1 MKKLINI
8 IKSNGVHKNYT
19 DELNQYIETVNVF
32 GLVFIFLTIPFI
44 FIFHKSFYAQ
54 IIIVIPIF
62 FQIISFILLK
72 LKFHKTGRIIFSI
85 NTSTSVYLIAAL
97 VYIDN
102 GTDGMA
108 AKFLIL
114 GSAILP
120 FITFKKEEWKY
131 LVLVLILIL
140 AYLLTF
146 NYVNNMLNLKSI
158 HENLDSPAL
167 RIMSVITAFFMF
179 TVVLYYYKKIITEQN
194 LRLKDFNTNLKQKNE
209 ELEAISE
216 ELRQNN
222 EELLTAK
229 EEISKSEKKYRLL
242 FEKNDEA
249 TLIIDKNK
257 FIDCNEATV
266 KMLGFN
272 SKNELLNVHP
282 SKLSPQKQPDGK
294 ISSEK
299 ADEMINIAYKKGT
312 NKFEWTHTRANGENF
327 PVEVWFT
334 AIPFKNKTVIHT
346 VWRDLTEIKEAEKEI
361 NEKNSELEAIS
372 EELRQNNEELLYSKE
387 RLKESIEK
395 YNLVANNMTDFIWM
409 VDLDLSP
416 KYISPSCSEFIG
428 YSEKEMNTLSIKNIH
443 TKKSITTFLE
453 LRSEIIKTKNN
464 NFKKHFEIEY
474 IHKEGYIF
482 PAEVYGFVVSNSNGK
497 PIGIGG
503 VSRDITEQ
511 KKAQDELKKSKEKI
525 EISHDNTLADM
536 RYAQTIQ
543 KSLLTSKN
551 IIDSYFDNYFIIY
564 NSKDVVSGDFYYVVK
579 KNKYIIFA
587 VADCTG
593 HGVAG
598 GFISMLG
605 ISYLHE
611 IVSIKEVNNAGTV
624 LKQLRE
630 KVKNTFITFGSENPN
645 GMDIAFCAID
655 TKTNILQYSGAYNPL
670 LIIRNEKLI
679 EYKATR
685 NPIGFNYVEK
695 EFENHEIQLQ
705 NNDLIYLFSDG
716 FQDQIGGVKG
726 KKYLSK
732 NFKKLIVQNSHLPMN
747 EQKSNLEKTFKE
759 WKGNLEQV
767 DDVTIMGVK
776 WQI

>member
-8 IKSNGVHKNYT
+8 IKNNGVDKNYT
-19 DELNQYIETVNVF
+19 DELNQYIETVNIF
-32 GLVFIFLTIPFI
+32 GLVFIFFTIPFI
-44 FIFHKSFYAQ
+44 FIFHKSFSAQ
-54 IIIVIPIF
+54 IIITIPIF

-72 LKFHKTGRIIFSI
+72 LKFHKIGRIIFSI

-97 VYIDN
+97 VYINN

-131 LVLVLILIL
+131 LVIVLLLILT
-140 AYLLTF
+140 YLLTF
-146 NYVNNMLNLKSI
+146 NYINNILNLKSI
-158 HENLDSPAL
+158 HKNLDSSAL
-167 RIMSVITAFFMF
+167 RILSVITAFFMF

-194 LRLKDFNTNLKQKNE
+194 QRLKGLNTNLKQKNE

-216 ELRQNN
+216 ELHQNN

-229 EEISKSEKKYRLL
+229 EEILKSE
-242 FEKNDEA
+242 
-249 TLIIDKNK
+249 
-257 FIDCNEATV
+257 
-266 KMLGFN
+266 
-272 SKNELLNVHP
+272 
-282 SKLSPQKQPDGK
+282 
-294 ISSEK
+294 
-299 ADEMINIAYKKGT
+299 
-312 NKFEWTHTRANGENF
+312 
-327 PVEVWFT
+327 
-334 AIPFKNKTVIHT
+334 
-346 VWRDLTEIKEAEKEI
+346 
-361 NEKNSELEAIS
+361 
-372 EELRQNNEELLYSKE
+372 
-387 RLKESIEK
+387 EK
-395 YNLVANNMTDFIWM
+395 YNLVANNMTDLIWM
-409 VDLDLSP
+409 LDLDLHP
-416 KYISPSCSEFIG
+416 KYISPSCSEFFG
-428 YSEKEMNTLSIKNIH
+428 YSEADIRTISLKEIH
-443 TKKSITTFLE
+443 PKKSIYTLLE
-453 LRSEIIKTKNN
+453 FRYEITKTKNIN
-464 NFKKHFEIEY
+464 SKKHFEVEY
-474 IHKEGYIF
+474 IHKDGHIF
-482 PAEVYGFVVSNSNGK
+482 PAEVYGFVVSDSQGK

-511 KKAQDELKKSKEKI
+511 KKIQTELKKSKQKI
-525 EISHDNTLADM
+525 EISHDNTLADI

-551 IIDSYFDNYFIIY
+551 IIDKYFENYFIIY
-564 NSKDVVSGDFYYVVK
+564 NPKDLVSGDFYYVVK

-611 IVSIKEVNNAGTV
+611 IVSIQEVNNAGTV
-624 LKQLRE
+624 LERLRE
-630 KVKNTFITFGSENPN
+630 KVKSTFVTFGSENPN
-645 GMDIAFCAID
+645 GMDIAFCTID

-670 LIIRNEKLI
+670 FIIRENKII

-685 NPIGFNYVEK
+685 NPIGFNPVEK

-716 FQDQIGGVKG
+716 FQDQIGGEKG

-732 NFKKLIVQNSHLPMN
+732 NFKKLIVQNSHLPMD
-747 EQKSNLEKTFKE
+747 EQKTNLERTIKE
-759 WKGNLEQV
+759 WKGDLEQV
-767 DDVTIMGVK
+767 DDITIMGVK
-776 WQI
+776 WHI